1 MAERIQVLEIQRP
14 GRWWWRSHI
23 ILSFDHNLKGKTYEG
38 IKQRFKEIS
47 IEEGEKDDK
56 KLTIVE
62 VRSAKDFYYDEFS
75 NSFID
80 PNDERLSTEEKKFID
95 SMFSRFCDNLGIY
108 KTGFVITLEV
118 FDASYPNTIKRI
130 KDEIVHSDPE

>member
-23 ILSFDHNLKGKTYEG
+23 ILSFDHNLKGKTYEE
-38 IKQRFKEIS
+38 IKQRFKEIG

-56 KLTIVE
+56 ELTIVE

-75 NSFID
+75 NSFIAFID
-80 PNDERLSTEEKKFID
+80 LSTEEKEFID

-108 KTGFVITLEV
+108 KTGFVITLKV
-118 FDASYPNTIKRI
+118 FDVFYPNTIKRI